1 MPCFKP
7 AFEISKFVAKLVGE
21 VQGRIMSKVT
31 EVVAEAQE
39 KLQGQCPPALDLE
52 RIIKQR
58 DNLINATN
66 GIEKKLKPIEEFA
79 DRMENPIKT
88 AKIIITILEFLPI
101 PSTIGTPPTGSPSDV
116 GGTIYSMPTGK
127 LNRFASLLR
136 IACKIV
142 ETLERERKNIKDIT
156 QIGLGSIEPTR
167 AKLESIDFN
176 LFECVNNLAED
187 ERDRINEL
195 IENLPSNACIG
206 LLDSVSPTEF
216 NYYKPSSGINYTIK
230 VLQDPDSPSF
240 APKRYA
246 VVLTEDGVQVMKGPS
261 SFSSSTRVLVDEIK
275 FRINNQLP

>member
-7 AFEISKFVAKLVGE
+7 AFEISKFVSKLVGE
-21 VQGRIMSKVT
+21 VQGRIMAKVT

-39 KLQGQCPPALDLE
+39 KLQGQCPPVPDLE

-66 GIEKKLKPIEEFA
+66 GIEKKLEPIEKFA
-79 DRMENPIKT
+79 DKMENPIKT

-142 ETLERERKNIKDIT
+142 ETLERERKNIKEIT
-156 QIGLGSIEPTR
+156 SIGLSSIQPTR
-167 AKLESIDFN
+167 EKLESIDFN
-176 LFECVNNLAED
+176 LFECVNDLGED
-187 ERDRINEL
+187 DRDRINNL
-195 IENLPSNACIG
+195 VQNLPSNEGIG
-206 LLDSVSPTEF
+206 LLDSTSPTNF
-216 NYYKPSSGINYTIK
+216 NYYKPSSGINYNIRIIN
-230 VLQDPDSPSF
+230 DPDSPSF
-240 APKRYA
+240 APRRYA
-246 VVLTEDGVQVMKGPS
+246 AVFTQDGVEVLRGPT